1 MKILLKAAM
10 VAAVAS
16 ITLTAT
22 APAVLAQSKL
32 GIATA
37 NVRGAVVNTNAHR
50 TAVEQMKVTYKPQID
65 ARTAREQTLQAEL
78 QVLAAA
84 YEAEAKKPGATEKSV
99 TPTGQAFQKR
109 QGEAQAELAQ
119 MSQQIELAL
128 VYVEDQINLKIDGAV
143 KTAMDKKKVDL
154 LVNPDAVI
162 ARAGTVDIT
171 KAIVDELNV
180 LVPSVQIVP
189 PAGYQPGQLVAAQQ
203 RAAAGAAQPQTP
215 APAQPTSR

>member
-10 VAAVAS
+10 LAAISGMA
-16 ITLTAT
+16 LTAT

-65 ARTAREQTLQAEL
+65 ARTAREQALQAEL

-99 TPTGQAFQKR
+99 TPSGQAFQKR
-109 QGEAQAELAQ
+109 QSEAQAELAQ
-119 MSQQIELAL
+119 LSQQIELAL
-128 VYVEDQINLKIDGAV
+128 VYVEDQINLKIDSAV

-154 LVNPDAVI
+154 LLNPEAVI

-189 PAGYQPGQLVAAQQ
+189 PAGYQPGQLVAEQQ